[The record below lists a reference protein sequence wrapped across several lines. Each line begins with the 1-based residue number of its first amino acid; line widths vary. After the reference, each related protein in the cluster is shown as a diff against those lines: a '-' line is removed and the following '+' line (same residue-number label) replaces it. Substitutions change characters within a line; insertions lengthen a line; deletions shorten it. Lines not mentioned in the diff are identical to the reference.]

1 LLRPGRVDLCNLQ
14 SYVSSR
20 IPQKTTEARAS
31 GRLGIVLLAFLCAVI
46 LSGCAAGG
54 HSLPVQPQV
63 ANSSLPEAAI
73 GTDYTANLTAT
84 NGTPPYTW
92 SIDGGQLP
100 PGLTLQSST
109 GMISG
114 QPKAAGNFAFVALVA
129 DSSGHQGSSTLTIKV
144 GSKAKP
150 TITSVSPASGAPGTV
165 VTIVGTNFVA
175 GATVSFGSIAGNS
188 TVVENSTQLKTS
200 VPTLAAGTY
209 AVTVSDPGV
218 SPATAPNGFSVTA
231 AHNAAAA
238 AATTNYLYAVTQ
250 GPVVTV
256 YDIDNGFKQI
266 KQISAGTSN
275 EEIRGAVASKVG
287 GFLYI
292 TYGCTSPAAC
302 TPYLMK
308 YSLASDT
315 VVWNNTFPSGI
326 DSPSI
331 TPDGKTLYMP
341 TGEGDH
347 DHSLWYKV
355 DTSSGNVSGTIDS
368 GVTAP
373 HNTIV
378 SNDGTHVYMGGI
390 GRDTN
395 GDSQNHLVRAN
406 VSDGSVSAQIG
417 PVLGKEMRP
426 FTIDAN
432 EQYAFMTTMGLNG
445 FQVGSIP
452 AGNILYTAKVS
463 GFSNAGCTPYV
474 SCSHGISLSPDGKQI
489 YVVDYYNNCVHVFD
503 VSGLPL
509 SAPKQVGDIQLQHP
523 YTAFGPWV
531 THSRDGKFVFVGQSG
546 DVIDTG
552 THQIVGYIPAL
563 NKTKVFTEIDFQNGA
578 VSFAP
583 LSRSGVGYK

>member
-1 LLRPGRVDLCNLQ
+1 MLCPGGVDLCNLQ
-14 SYVSSR
+14 SHVSSR
-20 IPQKTTEARAS
+20 IPKKTTEAKAS
-31 GRLGIVLLAFLCAVI
+31 GRLGIVLLAFLCAAI

-63 ANSSLPEAAI
+63 VNSSLPEAAI

-92 SIDGGQLP
+92 SVEGGQLP

-129 DSSGHQGSSTLTIKV
+129 DSSGHKGSSTLAIKV

-175 GATVSFGSIAGNS
+175 AATVSFGSAAGNS

-209 AVTVSDPGV
+209 VVTVSDPGV
-218 SPATAPNGFSVTA
+218 ASATAPNGFNVTA
-231 AHNAAAA
+231 AHDAAA
-238 AATTNYLYAVTQ
+238 AATTAYIYAVTQ

-256 YDIDNGFKQI
+256 YDIGNGFKQI

-275 EEIRGAVASKVG
+275 EEIRGAVASKIG

-292 TYGCTSPAAC
+292 TYGCTSPVAC

-315 VVWNNTFPSGI
+315 VVWKNTFPPGI

-347 DHSLWYKV
+347 DHSSWYKV
-355 DTSSGNVSGTIDS
+355 DTSSGNVVGTIDS

-463 GFSNAGCTPYV
+463 GFSNVGCTPYV

-503 VSGLPL
+503 VSGLPS
-509 SAPKQVGDIQLQHP
+509 SAPKQVADIQLQHR